1 MSTHALQRETE
12 AARVLKEA
20 LSAIPNMDE
29 ETVRDSIEGQTSLHE
44 MIAWADEE
52 MVKDEV
58 MAFGL
63 DEMIERLGERRSGVK
78 ARIEARRLAIQ
89 KAMEVGELKS
99 IKLASATLSL
109 RNTPR
114 GLEILDEWLIPQE
127 YFVPQDPKLDRKKLK
142 DDLKNGKEIP
152 GCVLDNGSV
161 TLSIRRT

>member
-20 LSAIPNMDE
+20 LAAIPNMDE

-44 MIAWADEE
+44 MIAYTMMLINEDEILCAGIDKL
-52 MVKDEV
+52 VKDLG
-58 MAFGL
+58 ARST
-63 DEMIERLGERRSGVK
+63 RLQSRIDAHRNAIRR
-78 ARIEARRLAIQ
+78 
-89 KAMEVGELKS
+89 AMEVGEIKS
-99 IKLASATLSL
+99 LQTPSGTLSL

-114 GLEILDEWLIPQE
+114 GLEILDEWLIPHE
-127 YFVPQDPKLDRKKLK
+127 YFVPKDPELDRKKLK